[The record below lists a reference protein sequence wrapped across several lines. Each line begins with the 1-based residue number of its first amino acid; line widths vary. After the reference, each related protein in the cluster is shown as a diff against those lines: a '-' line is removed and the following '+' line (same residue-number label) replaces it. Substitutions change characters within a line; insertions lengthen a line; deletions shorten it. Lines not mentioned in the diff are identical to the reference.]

1 MPDPAGQGRRLA
13 IVLNSDFYRLE
24 DRLHSY
30 EIVAGLVLG
39 VL

>member
-13 IVLNSDFYRLE
+13 IVLNSDFHPLE
-24 DRLHSY
+24 DRLPSC
-30 EIVAGLVLG
+30 EIVAGRFLG